1 MSLVKTTLLGKAR
14 EAARRIKRDA
24 IVVWFGA
31 RDARTPLFVKL
42 LAFAVAAYAFSPI
55 DLIPDF
61 IPVLGYL
68 DDLVIVPLG
77 ILLVMRLLPAPVLQ
91 AARERAAALRAKP
104 RSLLAAALFVLLW
117 IACAAALGWWGYAW
131 WQARGAVRT

>member
-1 MSLVKTTLLGKAR
+1 MSLVRTTLLGTAR

-31 RDARTPLFVKL
+31 RDARTPTAVKL
-42 LAFAVAAYAFSPI
+42 LAFALAAYAFSPI
-55 DLIPDF
+55 DLVPDF

-77 ILLVMRLLPAPVLQ
+77 ILLVIRLLPAPVLE
-91 AARERAAALRAKP
+91 AARARAAAIRAWP
-104 RSLLAAALFVLLW
+104 RSLAAALLAMLLW
-117 IACAAALGWWGYAW
+117 VACTAALGWWAWQW
-131 WQARGAVRT
+131 WQST